1 MSLAIHAHAC
11 TAAPRADVAL
21 IAGEGELAGNLWI
34 ATDATGV
41 VSAGPVSITS
51 TSDTPVCPF
60 CGRPLAEVSTTQTAV
75 GVPNHDPRQL
85 SLDI

>member
-11 TAAPRADVAL
+11 AAAPRADVAL
-21 IAGEGELAGNLWI
+21 IAGAGELAGNLWI

-41 VSAGPVSITS
+41 VPAGPMSIAS
-51 TSDTPVCPF
+51 TEEAPICPF
-60 CGRPLAEVSTTQTAV
+60 CGRPLAEVSTTQAAV